1 VDEKHDKP
9 ELVQRL
15 ILTGG
20 AKQSPCDGWLRQV
33 MNVSVPADVRV
44 EAVLKLAEHCR
55 THNIFQVIHSIVDH
69 ESDSVAVRAA
79 IVRAMPAWD
88 EASHPTMM
96 LPTMVI
102 VGALSVPGVRAA
114 AMETLERMG
123 AARGEKEARLLRH
136 LASLRPGESG
146 LRTMG
151 TLGKLYGRDYRVQNL
166 LRETMRAGN
175 RWERAL
181 AASELFGLGE
191 VDTALDAAA
200 DPEPRV
206 RKSLAAAIGRYHESR
221 GAEVLGRLVHDP
233 DPEVAHQARE
243 SLGGDTSA
251 TPAFSWRRLLEELSE
266 FRLTD
271 PLIKARLPQDKVA
284 SGWLG
289 GPGAGEEQV
298 RTLERRLGRSL
309 PPSYR
314 AFLLASNGFH
324 LASFIQRLYRADEV
338 DWFRVH
344 NADWAKA
351 FQDTYPG
358 LGDCLQV
365 SAIGDAAVVLLNPK
379 VVSADGEWQTYFFAN
394 WIPGARPYRSFA
406 DFVSDEID
414 GVCEWRNR

>member
-1 VDEKHDKP
+1 MRI
-9 ELVQRL
+9 LRTAL
-15 ILTGG
+15 ILG
-20 AKQSPCDGWLRQV
+20 AAIVAAQPQSPCDGWLRQV
-33 MNVSVPADVRV
+33 MNVSVPADARV
-44 EAVLKLAEHCR
+44 KAVLKLAEHCR
-55 THNIFQVIHSIVDH
+55 THNIFQVIRSIVDH
-69 ESDSVAVRAA
+69 EYDSAAVRAA

-88 EASHPTMM
+88 EASLAT
-96 LPTMVI
+96 TVI

-114 AMETLERMG
+114 AVETLERMG
-123 AARGEKEARLLRH
+123 AARGEKESRLLRH

-151 TLGKLYGRDYRVQNL
+151 TLGKLYGRDYRVLKL
-166 LRETMRAGN
+166 LRETMRTGN

-191 VDTALDAAA
+191 VETALDATA

-206 RKSLAAAIGRYHESR
+206 RKSLAVVIGRYREAR

-233 DPEVAHQARE
+233 DPEVAHEARE
-243 SLGGDTSA
+243 SLGGGTSA
-251 TPAFSWRRLLEELSE
+251 TPVFSWRRLLEELSE

-271 PLIKARLPQDKVA
+271 PLLKARLPQDKVA

-289 GPGAGEEQV
+289 ELGAGEEQV
-298 RTLERRLGRSL
+298 RALEKRLGRAL

-351 FQDTYPG
+351 YRDTYPG